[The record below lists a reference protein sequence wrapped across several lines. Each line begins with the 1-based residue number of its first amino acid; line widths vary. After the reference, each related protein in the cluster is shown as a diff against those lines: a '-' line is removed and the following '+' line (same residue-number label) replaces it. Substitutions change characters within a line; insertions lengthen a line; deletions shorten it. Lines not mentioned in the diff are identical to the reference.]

1 MQFVDRREQLGRI
14 HARQV
19 IGASD
24 QQTTLGDE
32 VVDESAIRLLG
43 LVVVRIVDVGER
55 DEEGPVQQI

>member
-1 MQFVDRREQLGRI
+1 
-14 HARQV
+14 V